1 MKYKY
6 TYHEINVF
14 QDYLAYLPLLS
25 LGKIVIIQILYYYY
39 YFKEKKI
46 RDE

>member
-1 MKYKY
+1 MYFK
-6 TYHEINVF
+6 II
-14 QDYLAYLPLLS
+14 LAYLPLLS
-25 LGKIVIIQILYYYY
+25 LGEDRYNQILFYFYYYY

>member
-1 MKYKY
+1 MYFK
-6 TYHEINVF
+6 II
-14 QDYLAYLPLLS
+14 LAYLPLLS
-25 LGKIVIIQILYYYY
+25 LGEDRYNQILFYFYY